1 MLASLNLQTCCS
13 DLVKAVYY
21 MYVHI
26 YIYIHIYTV
35 YIQLVS
41 RRQTRLSLHPG
52 SPRFLFCFDQ
62 IGTLKFVWL
71 VLSLSLGERVGL
83 SRLATMG
90 DHLRR

>member
-1 MLASLNLQTCCS
+1 MST
-13 DLVKAVYY
+13 
-21 MYVHI
+21 